1 MREPATLSDKRRR
14 LRVFVPRPLSG
25 HRTMLTE
32 RGGER
37 TQRGARLGIGER
49 RVQHDLGRRQA
60 RQPEAFADFD
70 GAGRS
75 KATGK
80 DGHGESSGDGCRHR
94 RRAATEEHFRPGDA
108 CLVESAGRNI
118 AHATGRRQG
127 RQPQRLALPM
137 LEIRR
142 GEPSEMFRAEDLAI
156 ASVVFAT
163 NDTGVQLSTIEGV
176 EQRARVFEAYLDA
189 QARIVR
195 VELCQKGRKFRT
207 CHMRGDAE
215 PEAARGRGSERR
227 QRGFV
232 RSKKVASGIEKD
244 GAVCGKPDV
253 ARRTLD
259 QPLADPLFQ
268 APQLDADRPLRGAE
282 GLRRSRETL
291 KVGDGYESL
300 DRLDIEGCHFDHPDL
315 LSLKYSAIS
324 FLYRQVSPTIRSI
337 NNSRS
342 QDCRA
347 TPASAVGG
355 ERPRA
360 GRRVISA
367 LKGLIMSFAS
377 SRQGNLALAAI
388 CLSAL
393 MFGFEISSVPAILPT
408 LETVLHTD
416 FQELQ
421 WTMNAYTIAV
431 ATVLMA
437 AGTLADRF
445 GRKRLLIIAIV
456 AFGGTS
462 ILCGLALNM
471 MILIVG
477 RALQGA
483 SGGAMLICG
492 IAVLSH
498 QFSTAA
504 DRARAFGWWGIV
516 TGFGL
521 GFGPVIG
528 SGIAALMGWAWVFL
542 IHGFIAVL
550 TVALAWSAIRES
562 KDPEARRLDLAGIAT
577 LSLAVFCV
585 AYIIT
590 QGSDLGFT
598 SPTALAIIAT
608 ATLSL
613 IAFVIVEQITP
624 HPMFD
629 FSVFRI
635 RPFSGALFGSMG
647 MNFSFWP
654 FMIYLPIWFQAGL
667 GLDGLT
673 TGLALLA
680 YTLPTLVVPP
690 FAERLSLRLGA
701 GTVIPAG
708 LFVIGL
714 GFFIMKI
721 GAGGG
726 PAALPVTLLG
736 ALLAG
741 IGLGGINTPVTN
753 TTTGSVSSDRA
764 GMASGID
771 MSARMISLAINIAL
785 MGFVLVDGV
794 LKRLSAVSG
803 SFDAT
808 QLRHV
813 AEQIAAG
820 NVGALDQAAPGLSK
834 VLGPAAL
841 AGGFGEVMLYGA
853 IGVWV
858 LAALSFFTF
867 GRRNDVDGAS

>member
-1 MREPATLSDKRRR
+1 M
-14 LRVFVPRPLSG
+14 
-25 HRTMLTE
+25 
-32 RGGER
+32 
-37 TQRGARLGIGER
+37 
-49 RVQHDLGRRQA
+49 
-60 RQPEAFADFD
+60 
-70 GAGRS
+70 
-75 KATGK
+75 
-80 DGHGESSGDGCRHR
+80 
-94 RRAATEEHFRPGDA
+94 
-108 CLVESAGRNI
+108 
-118 AHATGRRQG
+118 
-127 RQPQRLALPM
+127 
-137 LEIRR
+137 
-142 GEPSEMFRAEDLAI
+142 
-156 ASVVFAT
+156 
-163 NDTGVQLSTIEGV
+163 
-176 EQRARVFEAYLDA
+176 
-189 QARIVR
+189 
-195 VELCQKGRKFRT
+195 
-207 CHMRGDAE
+207 
-215 PEAARGRGSERR
+215 
-227 QRGFV
+227 
-232 RSKKVASGIEKD
+232 
-244 GAVCGKPDV
+244 
-253 ARRTLD
+253 
-259 QPLADPLFQ
+259 
-268 APQLDADRPLRGAE
+268 
-282 GLRRSRETL
+282 
-291 KVGDGYESL
+291 
-300 DRLDIEGCHFDHPDL
+300 
-315 LSLKYSAIS
+315 
-324 FLYRQVSPTIRSI
+324 
-337 NNSRS
+337 
-342 QDCRA
+342 
-347 TPASAVGG
+347 
-355 ERPRA
+355 
-360 GRRVISA
+360 ISA

-408 LETVLHTD
+408 LENVLHAD
-416 FQELQ
+416 FRELQ

-445 GRKRLLIIAIV
+445 GRKRLLVVAIV
-456 AFGGTS
+456 AFGGAS
-462 ILCGLALNM
+462 VLCGLAPNM
-471 MILIVG
+471 TILIAG

-492 IAVLSH
+492 IAALSH

-528 SGIAALMGWAWVFL
+528 SGIASLMGWTWVFL

-550 TVALAWSAIRES
+550 TVILALRGVRES

-585 AYIIT
+585 AYVIT
-590 QGSDLGFT
+590 QGSELGFT
-598 SPTALAIIAT
+598 SPVALAIVAT

-613 IAFVIVEQITP
+613 IAFIIVEQITP

-635 RPFSGALFGSMG
+635 RPFSGALFGSIG

-673 TGLALLA
+673 TGLALLT

-690 FAERLSLRLGA
+690 FAERLSLRQGA
-701 GTVIPAG
+701 GAVIPAG
-708 LFVIGL
+708 LFVIGV

-726 PAALPVTLLG
+726 SAALPTTLIG

-741 IGLGGINTPVTN
+741 IGLGATNTPVTN

-785 MGFVLVDGV
+785 MGFVLLEGV
-794 LKRLSAVSG
+794 LKRLITASG
-803 SFDAT
+803 SFEAA
-808 QLRHV
+808 QLRRF

-820 NVGALDQAAPGLSK
+820 NIAALDQAAQGVSK
-834 VLGPAAL
+834 VIGPAAL
-841 AGGFGEVMLYGA
+841 ASGFGDVMLYGA

-867 GRRNDVDGAS
+867 GRRRDVDGAS

>member
-1 MREPATLSDKRRR
+1 M
-14 LRVFVPRPLSG
+14 
-25 HRTMLTE
+25 
-32 RGGER
+32 
-37 TQRGARLGIGER
+37 
-49 RVQHDLGRRQA
+49 
-60 RQPEAFADFD
+60 
-70 GAGRS
+70 
-75 KATGK
+75 
-80 DGHGESSGDGCRHR
+80 
-94 RRAATEEHFRPGDA
+94 
-108 CLVESAGRNI
+108 
-118 AHATGRRQG
+118 
-127 RQPQRLALPM
+127 
-137 LEIRR
+137 
-142 GEPSEMFRAEDLAI
+142 
-156 ASVVFAT
+156 
-163 NDTGVQLSTIEGV
+163 
-176 EQRARVFEAYLDA
+176 
-189 QARIVR
+189 
-195 VELCQKGRKFRT
+195 
-207 CHMRGDAE
+207 
-215 PEAARGRGSERR
+215 
-227 QRGFV
+227 
-232 RSKKVASGIEKD
+232 
-244 GAVCGKPDV
+244 
-253 ARRTLD
+253 
-259 QPLADPLFQ
+259 
-268 APQLDADRPLRGAE
+268 
-282 GLRRSRETL
+282 
-291 KVGDGYESL
+291 
-300 DRLDIEGCHFDHPDL
+300 
-315 LSLKYSAIS
+315 
-324 FLYRQVSPTIRSI
+324 
-337 NNSRS
+337 
-342 QDCRA
+342 
-347 TPASAVGG
+347 
-355 ERPRA
+355 
-360 GRRVISA
+360 ISA

-408 LETVLHTD
+408 LETVLHAD

-445 GRKRLLIIAIV
+445 GRKRLLVVAIV

-462 ILCGLALNM
+462 LLCGLASNM
-471 MILIVG
+471 ITLIAG

-550 TVALAWSAIRES
+550 TVVLALHGVRES
-562 KDPEARRLDLAGIAT
+562 KDPAAGRLDLAGIAT
-577 LSLAVFCV
+577 LSLAVFCI
-585 AYIIT
+585 AYVIT
-590 QGSDLGFT
+590 QGSGLGFT
-598 SPTALAIIAT
+598 SPMALAIVAT
-608 ATLSL
+608 AALSL
-613 IAFVIVEQITP
+613 IAFIIVEQIAP

-635 RPFSGALFGSMG
+635 TPFSGALFGSIG

-667 GLDGLT
+667 GLDGLMA
-673 TGLALLA
+673 GMALLA

-690 FAERLSLRLGA
+690 FAERLSLRVGA
-701 GTVIPAG
+701 GAVIPAG

-726 PAALPVTLLG
+726 SAALPTTLIG

-741 IGLGGINTPVTN
+741 IGLGATNTPVTN

-785 MGFVLVDGV
+785 MGAVLVEGV
-794 LKRLSAVSG
+794 LIRLTAAPG
-803 SFDAT
+803 SLDAA

-820 NVGALDQAAPGLSK
+820 NGAALDQVATGVSK

-841 AGGFGEVMLYGA
+841 AGGFGDVMLYGA
-853 IGVWV
+853 VGVWV

-867 GRRNDVDGAS
+867 GRRDVAGAS